1 MKSLLIGV
9 SENIKKV
16 RELITLVASNNL
28 NVLISG
34 ETGVGKDLV
43 AQCLH
48 QESPRADKPFIKVNC
63 AALPQGLLESELF
76 GYAKGA
82 FTGAERKTKGK
93 FELAHTGVLFLDEIG
108 EIALP
113 MQSKLLHVLQG
124 GEFIPLGSEQSAKTD
139 AWIITASNRNLE
151 DDVKNG
157 IFREDL
163 YFRLNI
169 IKIHISPLRERP
181 EDIPLLIDYYME
193 EYSSQFKG
201 NGIRKPDNRVI
212 EKLVNHHWPGNIRQL
227 ENMIKK
233 ALILSDWDEVLK
245 ELPPRYQK
253 DESQASETPYPQ
265 ERSVAS
271 DLIRPENLIPKDFES
286 FSLKETIKNIQNS
299 AEKEIMAHVLEKTG
313 WNRRRAAKILKI
325 SYRSLLYKIS
335 DHSLEPTFKI

>member
-1 MKSLLIGV
+1 MKSPLIGV

-124 GEFIPLGSEQSAKTD
+124 GEFIPLGSEQSVITD
-139 AWIITASNRNLE
+139 AWIITATNRNLE

-181 EDIPLLIDYYME
+181 EDIPLLIDHYME
-193 EYSSQFKG
+193 EYSPQFKG
-201 NGIRKPDNRVI
+201 NGIRKPNSRVI

-233 ALILSDWDEVLK
+233 ALILSDWDEVFK
-245 ELPPRYQK
+245 ELTPPYQK
-253 DESQASETPYPQ
+253 DEKEPSETAFPQ
-265 ERSVAS
+265 ERRLAS
-271 DLIRPENLIPKDFES
+271 DLLRFENILPKDLES
-286 FSLKETIKNIQNS
+286 FSLKKTIKEIQGS
-299 AEKEIMAHVLEKTG
+299 AEKEIMSYVLEKTG

-335 DHSLEPTFKI
+335 DHNLGPTFKI